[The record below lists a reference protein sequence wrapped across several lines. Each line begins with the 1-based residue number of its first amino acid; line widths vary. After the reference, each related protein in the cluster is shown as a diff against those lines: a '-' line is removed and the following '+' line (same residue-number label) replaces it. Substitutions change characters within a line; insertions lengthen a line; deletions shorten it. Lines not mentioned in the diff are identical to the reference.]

1 MNLQH
6 DGDDRVNQDNHQ
18 RRNTRLMTQEKNAS
32 ASSPAARLWGVL
44 VVTADQCLAIAD
56 ETDTRSIT
64 AVVWPHGWVARR
76 DETGR
81 AVLHNA
87 TGSVVAVEG
96 QLMGI
101 GGGFTSNPPDHDC
114 ALERTFYAN
123 DVDIISADLSVQKTR
138 TFRFRVMFMSHFQ

>member
-1 MNLQH
+1 VLAMNLQH

-32 ASSPAARLWGVL
+32 ATSPAARLWGVL
-44 VVTADQCLAIAD
+44 VVTADQCLAIAE
-56 ETDTRSIT
+56 ETDPESIA

-81 AVLHNA
+81 AVLRNA

-101 GGGFTSNPPDHDC
+101 GGGFTPNPPDHDC

-123 DVDIISADLSVQKTR
+123 GDDII
-138 TFRFRVMFMSHFQ
+138 FG